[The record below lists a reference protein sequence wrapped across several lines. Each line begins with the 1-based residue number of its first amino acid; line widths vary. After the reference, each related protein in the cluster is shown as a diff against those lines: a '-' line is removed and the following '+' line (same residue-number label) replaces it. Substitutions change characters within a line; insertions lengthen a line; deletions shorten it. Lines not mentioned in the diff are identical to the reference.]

1 MKTAEVTVRSWQQ
14 TDQEA
19 IAELRRATAQADVTD
34 EGLVAL
40 EPPADPVSSGPTPQ
54 EDTLVVQDSEGRL
67 LAAAQ
72 LQVATGPQ
80 HSFLWS
86 FPVVHPE
93 WRGSSVEGLLLEGLW
108 QMARERRSRM
118 GNTQAHFYVHC
129 GSHQRE
135 RRALYED
142 FGLRL
147 MRHRPHL
154 VYHPLGALPA
164 AKPPVGIEVRPY
176 SRGEDD
182 RSVVDTLNQAFAD
195 DWEFV
200 PLTLDQWS
208 LWLNAP
214 QWRAELNLVATQG
227 NRVVGLCLCIVDEER
242 MQWLGRRDGYVDT
255 LCVRP
260 SHQRKGVGTALL
272 LAGLRALRR
281 AGMVSAS
288 LDTDE
293 DNPTQAARLY
303 EAVGFREI
311 WTWVAYGT
319 ELR

>member
-1 MKTAEVTVRSWQQ
+1 MNTAGVTVRPWQQ

-19 IAELRRATAQADVTD
+19 ISDLRRATAQADVTD

-40 EPPADPVSSGPTPQ
+40 EPPADPVSSGPSPQ

-67 LAAAQ
+67 LATAQ

-80 HSFLWS
+80 QSFLWS

-108 QMARERRSRM
+108 QMARERRSEI
-118 GNTQAHFYVHC
+118 GNTRAHFYVHC
-129 GSHQRE
+129 GYHQRE
-135 RRALYED
+135 RIALYETV
-142 FGLRL
+142 GLQLLRN
-147 MRHRPHL
+147 RPHMA
-154 VYHPLGALPA
+154 YHPLENLAH
-164 AKPPVGIEVRPY
+164 PPVPPGIQVRPY
-176 SRGEDD
+176 SRGQDD
-182 RSVVDTLNQAFAD
+182 RSAVDTLNQAFAD

-200 PLTLDQWS
+200 PVTIEQWS
-208 LWLNAP
+208 LWLNSP
-214 QWRAELNLVATQG
+214 QWRAELNLVASQG
-227 NRVVGLCLCIVDEER
+227 NQVVGLCLCVVNEER
-242 MQWLGRRDGYVDT
+242 IEWLGRRDGYVDT

-260 SHQRKGVGTALL
+260 SFQRKGIGTALL
-272 LAGLRALRR
+272 LAALQALRT

-303 EAVGFREI
+303 ESVGFREI
-311 WTWVAYGT
+311 WTWAAYGL